1 MEENKYMGYTP
12 DYIDTLLPKQIFVFG
27 SNALGYHTGGASGTA
42 RKKFG
47 AVWGQAEGLQGQCY
61 AIPVDYG
68 KHVRKDKEVKEAV
81 ERFIAFA
88 KDHPD
93 LFFLVTRVGCGIA
106 GYHDEEMAQFFVGAL
121 ELKNVSLPKSF
132 VDALGGGEV
141 HYDLER
147 FVEAQELD
155 YVSALNE
162 VKNGEKRGH
171 WIWYIFP
178 QIKGLGHS
186 YNSEFFGISSKEEA
200 KAYLDHPVLGA
211 RLREITQ
218 ALLDCGHPSADDIFG
233 FPDVLKVRSCM
244 TLFDLV
250 APDDIFNDVLY
261 KYYEG
266 QRCDKTIWRLGFHDD
281 KLKHQVKFSRL
292 TITKEGAV
300 MLTDYNKEVRM
311 EPLTKA
317 VYLLFLKHPEGIAF
331 KALPDYR
338 KELAEL
344 YTIIKP
350 FGLNDRVIKSIEDV
364 TNPLLN
370 SINEKC
376 SRVKA
381 AFMAEVD
388 ASLADQCQSCRS
400 ILHHRKGWGAK
411 EGHAPSATRHLGINF
426 QIPQALWNEIA
437 WLQRGKFLTLQPS

>member
-1 MEENKYMGYTP
+1 MF
-12 DYIDTLLPKQIFVFG
+12 ISRHLLVP
-27 SNALGYHTGGASGTA
+27 LHT
-42 RKKFG
+42 
-47 AVWGQAEGLQGQCY
+47 
-61 AIPVDYG
+61 
-68 KHVRKDKEVKEAV
+68 
-81 ERFIAFA
+81 
-88 KDHPD
+88 
-93 LFFLVTRVGCGIA
+93 VTRVGCGIA
-106 GYHDEEMAQFFVGAL
+106 GYHDEEIAQLFIDAL

-147 FVEAQELD
+147 FVEAQQLD

-162 VKNGEKRGH
+162 VKEGEKRGH

-186 YNSEFFGISSKEEA
+186 YNSEFYGISSKEEA

-317 VYLLFLKHPEGIAF
+317 VYLLFLAHPEGIEF
-331 KALPDYR
+331 KRLADYR
-338 KELAEL
+338 EELTRYYMATGKMLDKE
-344 YTIIKP
+344 K
-350 FGLNDRVIKSIEDV
+350 VIESVDHLV
-364 TNPLLN
+364 NPLDN
-370 SINEKC
+370 AIKEKC
-376 SRVKA
+376 SRIKKV
-381 AFMAEVD
+381 FLSMMDEYS
-388 ASLADQCQSCRS
+388 ASYYFISSHTQKH
-400 ILHHRKGWGAK
+400 ILGSSRIWYERLKV
-411 EGHAPSATRHLGINF
+411 I
-426 QIPQALWNEIA
+426 
-437 WLQRGKFLTLQPS
+437 TLPRELVIWK

>member
-1 MEENKYMGYTP
+1 MEEKYMGYTP

-68 KHVRKDKEVKEAV
+68 KNVRKDGEVRAAV
-81 ERFIAFA
+81 GRFVTFA
-88 KDHPD
+88 KEHPD

-106 GYHDEEMAQFFVGAL
+106 GYHDEEMAQFFIDAL
-121 ELKNVSLPKSF
+121 NLKNVTLPKSF
-132 VDALGGGEV
+132 VDALGGGV
-141 HYDLER
+141 SYDLDR
-147 FVEAQELD
+147 FITAQETI
-155 YVSALNE
+155 YAQALKE
-162 VKNGEKRGH
+162 IREGQKKGQ
-171 WIWYIFP
+171 WMWCIFP

-186 YNSEFFGISSKEEA
+186 YNSEFYGISSKEEA

-218 ALLDCGHPSADDIFG
+218 ALLDNNNKTADDILG
-233 FPDVLKVRSCM
+233 YPDVLKVRSCM

-250 APDDIFNDVLY
+250 SPNDIFNEVLY

-281 KLKHQVKFSRL
+281 KLKHQIKFSRI
-292 TITKEGAV
+292 TIAKDYTIL
-300 MLTDYNKEVRM
+300 LTDYDNKEVKM
-311 EPLTKA
+311 EPIVKA
-317 VYLLFLKHPEGIAF
+317 VYLLFLNHPEGIAF
-331 KALPDYR
+331 KHLPDYR
-338 KELAEL
+338 KELADI
-344 YTIIKP
+344 YQKIKP
-350 FGLNDRVIKSIEDV
+350 FGLTEKAIRSIEDV

-376 SRVKA
+376 SRIRA
-381 AFMAEVD
+381 AFLAEVD
-388 ASLADQCQSCRS
+388 PSLADQYYIIGKSGETKKITLPRDLV
-400 ILHHRKGWGAK
+400 IWG
-411 EGHAPSATRHLGINF
+411 
-426 QIPQALWNEIA
+426 
-437 WLQRGKFLTLQPS
+437 

>member
-1 MEENKYMGYTP
+1 MEEKYKGFTP

-68 KHVRKDKEVKEAV
+68 KNVRKDKEVKEAV

-88 KDHPD
+88 KANPD

-106 GYHDEEMAQFFVGAL
+106 GYHDEEIAQFFVGAL

-132 VDALGGGEV
+132 VDALGGGETN
-141 HYDLER
+141 YDLER
-147 FVEAQELD
+147 FIEAQQLD
-155 YVSALNE
+155 YASALNE
-162 VKNGEKRGH
+162 IKNGEKRGH

-186 YNSEFFGISSKEEA
+186 YNSEFYGICSKEEA
-200 KAYLDHPVLGA
+200 KAYLDHPVLGV

-218 ALLDCGHPSADDIFG
+218 ALLDCGNPSADDIFG

-281 KLKHQVKFSRL
+281 KLKHQIKFSRI
-292 TITKEGAV
+292 TIAKDYTIL
-300 MLTDYNKEVRM
+300 LTDYDNKEVKM
-311 EPLTKA
+311 EPIVKA
-317 VYLLFLKHPEGIAF
+317 VYLLFLNHPEGIAF
-331 KALPDYR
+331 KHLPDYR
-338 KELAEL
+338 KELADI
-344 YTIIKP
+344 YQKIKP
-350 FGLNDRVIKSIEDV
+350 FGLTERAIRSIEDV

-376 SRVKA
+376 SRIRA
-381 AFMAEVD
+381 AFVAEVD
-388 ASLADQCQSCRS
+388 PSLADQYY
-400 ILHHRKGWGAK
+400 I
-411 EGHAPSATRHLGINF
+411 I
-426 QIPQALWNEIA
+426 
-437 WLQRGKFLTLQPS
+437 GKSGEEKKISLPRDLVIWEK